1 MYDSKN
7 KKFNMASLW
16 RNVKFRD
23 GFLDRLA
30 LHLRSDGS
38 DGGIKTEAQTASK
51 ALWRGCIEFEA
62 GQKD

>member
-1 MYDSKN
+1 MEI
-7 KKFNMASLW
+7 
-16 RNVKFRD
+16 RD